1 MSPILVL
8 MLAALFVGMEGF
20 YSGCETGLYSLSR
33 ARLEVEARHG
43 GRSAR
48 VLLALVRR
56 DSWVLITML
65 IGTTLGL
72 ELATWVLDHQ
82 LKLWGFGPGG
92 RQTILALGLTPFA
105 FYFGEALPKELYRR
119 RPHRLMGSC
128 APGILASL
136 AIFSPLVLLLRG
148 MTLLVERLSGVVGQ
162 RVGVG
167 PQRANLISVLDEG
180 AGSGEITPHAVELAR
195 NALALQSIPVSRAM
209 VPWKEVQF
217 LDAGASEEDLR
228 RVVEATSHTRLPV
241 CAAGVV
247 SGYLHQLDV
256 LAERPAG
263 PVLAHRRPVPHLDPE
278 LSVHR
283 ALLRLRIAGGRLAV
297 VGPPEAPLGLVT
309 LKDLLEE
316 ISGDLG
322 DW

>member
-1 MSPILVL
+1 MTSIVALL
-8 MLAALFVGMEGF
+8 LAALFVVMEGF

-48 VLLALVRR
+48 ILLALVRR
-56 DSWVLITML
+56 DAWVLITML

-82 LKLWGFGPGG
+82 LEQWGFGPGG

-119 RPHRLMGSC
+119 HPHRLMGTC
-128 APGILASL
+128 GPGVLASL
-136 AIFSPLVLLLRG
+136 VIFSPLVLLLRG
-148 MTLLVERLSGVVGQ
+148 MTHLVERISGIVGE
-162 RVGVG
+162 RAVDG
-167 PQRANLISVLDEG
+167 PQRAALLSVLDEG

-195 NALALQSIPVSRAM
+195 NALSLQSIPVRRAM
-209 VPWKEVQF
+209 VPWKDVRF
-217 LDAGASEEDLR
+217 LDADASDDDQR
-228 RVVEATSHTRLPV
+228 RAVEVTSHTRLPV
-241 CAAGVV
+241 CSAGAVT
-247 SGYLHQLDV
+247 GYLHQLDV
-256 LAERPAG
+256 LAERSAG
-263 PVLAHRRPVPHLDPE
+263 PVLAHRRAVPHLDPE

-283 ALLRLRIAGGRLAV
+283 ALLRLRISGGRLAV

>member
-1 MSPILVL
+1 MSPFVVFL
-8 MLAALFVGMEGF
+8 LAALFIGMEGF

-119 RPHRLMGSC
+119 RPHRLMGAC
-128 APGILASL
+128 APGILVSL

-148 MTLLVERLSGVVGQ
+148 MTRLVERLSGVVGE
-162 RVGVG
+162 RVSGG
-167 PQRANLISVLDEG
+167 PGRANLISVLDEG
-180 AGSGEITPHAVELAR
+180 AGSGEITRHAVELAR
-195 NALALQSIPVSRAM
+195 NALALQTIPVRRAM
-209 VPWKEVQF
+209 VPWKAVQF
-217 LDAGASEEDLR
+217 LDAEAQDAVQRSELET
-228 RVVEATSHTRLPV
+228 TSHTRLPV
-241 CAAGVV
+241 CSGGVV
-247 SGYLHQLDV
+247 TGYIHQLDV

-263 PVLAHRRPVPHLDPE
+263 PVLAHLRAVPHLDPG

-283 ALLRLRIAGGRLAV
+283 ALLRLRISGGRLAV
-297 VGPPEAPLGLVT
+297 VGSPEAPEGLVT